1 MSRLGAPVA
10 LCISGLLVL
19 SACDSS
25 KSASAAGDTKAAASA
40 TSSPAA
46 SGTPESVRIG
56 PYTQVF
62 ATLLPTNPAQA
73 KVMEGFREAQ
83 ILWEKSDN
91 AWHLVAPVTDY
102 VTGHALTHLVAA
114 MTAGKARESCARRD
128 GSLLHDP
135 RHGHHRPQSNGDHLR
150 RREQVQGR
158 EPPHRTSQRRVC
170 ASTRSGIHLRD
181 VAYGPAVGTLGY
193 HRLLPGHPPRP
204 PRGALPAMISC
215 RA

>member
-102 VTGHALTHLVAA
+102 VTGHALTHLVAGI
-114 MTAGKARESCARRD
+114 TGRKATVTTCDD
-128 GSLLHDP
+128 GSKFKEENPRTGQVNAAYVPRPDQAYIFETWRMVQLSGHWAITDFSLATLPDP
-135 RHGHHRPQSNGDHLR
+135 RA
-150 RREQVQGR
+150 
-158 EPPHRTSQRRVC
+158 EPCQP
-170 ASTRSGIHLRD
+170 
-181 VAYGPAVGTLGY
+181 
-193 HRLLPGHPPRP
+193 
-204 PRGALPAMISC
+204 
-215 RA
+215 